1 MMFTCQICNKM
12 LSSRANLRRH
22 IANCHNSEPV
32 RMQCPYC
39 NKTRSR
45 QDDLIRHH
53 IVNHHPTKVVE
64 VQNNPGLIKAV
75 PAEAKDKKTKEST
88 KQPKEAHEKAATAT
102 SSSAERSTSPLT
114 DGGKGDDGKRDTPAL
129 FMRLETMIQ
138 ETGAR
143 NAETPPPKK
152 PKLTEVE
159 MAVASIVSEGSPT
172 EISVSDPYIPECN
185 NAAVQTEGE
194 KKDNEAQTEDHPVQS
209 TEVQATVEMM
219 DTGANAEP
227 TIMKNAACQA
237 DVAIPTQRKSRRDV
251 GFHENHCRHGVRKP
265 VHIHIKREVISPS
278 GEVTKT
284 EEIQVNCARCP
295 PPAIVIHNQV
305 SQQAFPQA
313 GRRDSATSSCS
324 CSSSS
329 DSEDE

>member
-1 MMFTCQICNKM
+1 MFICQICNKT

-22 IANCHNSEPV
+22 ITNCHNKEPV

-53 IVNHHPTKVVE
+53 IVYHHPTKVVE

-75 PAEAKDKKTKEST
+75 PAEAKDQKTKEST
-88 KQPKEAHEKAATAT
+88 KQPKEAHKKAATAT

-152 PKLTEVE
+152 SKLTEVE

-172 EISVSDPYIPECN
+172 EISVSDPYIPDCN
-185 NAAVQTEGE
+185 SAAVQTEE
-194 KKDNEAQTEDHPVQS
+194 RERKDNEAQTEDHPVQS
-209 TEVQATVEMM
+209 MEVQATVEMI

-227 TIMKNAACQA
+227 TITKNAACQA
-237 DVAIPTQRKSRRDV
+237 DVTIPTQRKSRR
-251 GFHENHCRHGVRKP
+251 CR
-265 VHIHIKREVISPS
+265 IS
-278 GEVTKT
+278 
-284 EEIQVNCARCP
+284 
-295 PPAIVIHNQV
+295 
-305 SQQAFPQA
+305 
-313 GRRDSATSSCS
+313 
-324 CSSSS
+324 
-329 DSEDE
+329 